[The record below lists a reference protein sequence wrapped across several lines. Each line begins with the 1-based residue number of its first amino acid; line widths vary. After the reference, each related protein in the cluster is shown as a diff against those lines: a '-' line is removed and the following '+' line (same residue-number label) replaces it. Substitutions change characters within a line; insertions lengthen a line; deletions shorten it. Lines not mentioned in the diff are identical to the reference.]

1 MFGKITDC
9 NNCHTQTSHDQLLP
23 IWSTNNLNQEHLASS
38 GLQAFQTQDIRKL
51 LQYKK
56 KAAVLVFSVF
66 FFYHTRNPSVSAHQ
80 QWSVGASVRAR
91 GSRARTKL
99 SRLSVSRLTKGLA
112 SCRLPCFTWETG
124 RPSCLLFG
132 WIRRGNNYSSKI
144 HPGRA
149 SLRAWRPWNHSF
161 HCTACRPLLDLT
173 VPPH

>member
-1 MFGKITDC
+1 MTSFCLSGLQTISC
-9 NNCHTQTSHDQLLP
+9 N
-23 IWSTNNLNQEHLASS
+23 NQEHLAR
-38 GLQAFQTQDIRKL
+38 GFRLFNTQDIRKL
-51 LQYKK
+51 LKHQKNSSIS
-56 KAAVLVFSVF
+56 LFSV

-132 WIRRGNNYSSKI
+132 WIRRGNNYTSKI

-149 SLRAWRPWNHSF
+149 SLRA
-161 HCTACRPLLDLT
+161 
-173 VPPH
+173 